1 MINVAAHLTRNSRTL
16 LAALPHLREVVV
28 VAAVVAGDVAGEGV
42 DVLRPLLVVVRAGE
56 GVGEVVGG
64 ALLVPVHRHH
74 RVALRVADRGPAD
87 IFGNQF
93 VICQVHIKQY
103 G

>member
-1 MINVAAHLTRNSRTL
+1 MINVAAHLARNSCNL
-16 LAALPHLREVVV
+16 LALPHLGEVVV

-64 ALLVPVHRHH
+64 ALLVSVHGHE
-74 RVALRVADRGPAD
+74 RVALGVADRGPD
-87 IFGNQF
+87 EREHGNLEA
-93 VICQVHIKQY
+93 KANMWD
-103 G
+103 